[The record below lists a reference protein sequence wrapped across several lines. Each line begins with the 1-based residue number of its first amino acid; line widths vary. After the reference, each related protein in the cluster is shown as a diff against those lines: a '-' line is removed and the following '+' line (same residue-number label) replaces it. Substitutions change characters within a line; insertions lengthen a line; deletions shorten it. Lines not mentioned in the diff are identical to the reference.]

1 MSRQSLNTNPEL
13 QKQWDSEAHQHE
25 KRVYFNTP
33 QLIAQYIGA
42 LPLFPAFSI

>member
-1 MSRQSLNTNPEL
+1 MSTQSPHTSPKLL
-13 QKQWDSEAHQHE
+13 KQWDSEAHQYE
-25 KRVYFNTP
+25 KCVYFNTP